1 MLGKCASGRKVSPLM
16 AILLTALVIYS
27 FLLFKRI
34 RHQQQQT
41 ITLSRRKKD
50 TSSDTLQDTFQA
62 QDHPRP
68 ISIFSMFSANLQSA
82 DDDDEEGYLEDE
94 IGLYIITP
102 TYPRPEQL
110 PELTRL
116 SQTLMVKSAVFLYK
130 GQAS

>member
-1 MLGKCASGRKVSPLM
+1 M

-34 RHQQQQT
+34 RNQQT

-50 TSSDTLQDTFQA
+50 TSANTLQDYN
-62 QDHPRP
+62 HPP
-68 ISIFSMFSANLQSA
+68 EDQLSSSMFFMFSAKFRSN
-82 DDDDEEGYLEDE
+82 DNEDYLEDQV
-94 IGLYIITP
+94 GLYIITP

-116 SQTLMVKSAVFLYK
+116 SQTLMVILVTFAK
-130 GQAS
+130 